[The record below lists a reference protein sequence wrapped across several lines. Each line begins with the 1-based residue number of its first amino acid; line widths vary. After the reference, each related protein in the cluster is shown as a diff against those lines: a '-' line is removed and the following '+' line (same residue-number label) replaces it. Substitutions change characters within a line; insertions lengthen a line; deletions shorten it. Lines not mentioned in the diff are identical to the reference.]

1 MQSTPPTEEQV
12 KILLDMGINLEKQER
27 NATQEFIEKLQ
38 KLKEIGVDISKIVKK
53 DTIQTLVQKSG
64 ISEEKI
70 KEIGLEPK
78 DKIGQTKINITQAY
92 RGKGSYTPPTEEQVK
107 ILLDMGIS
115 IEKQERNVTQEFIEK
130 LQKLKEIGVD
140 VSRLKTT
147 DTIQTLIRISGIS
160 EEKIK
165 EIGLEPKDKIGQT
178 KSSITKAYRGKGQST
193 PPTEEQVKILLDMG
207 ISLEKKK
214 KTGQDIGKATFDA
227 SAEKCDEAQEVLDRL
242 VEKAKEGGIIHGSN

>member
-1 MQSTPPTEEQV
+1 
-12 KILLDMGINLEKQER
+12 
-27 NATQEFIEKLQ
+27 
-38 KLKEIGVDISKIVKK
+38 
-53 DTIQTLVQKSG
+53 
-64 ISEEKI
+64 
-70 KEIGLEPK
+70 
-78 DKIGQTKINITQAY
+78 
-92 RGKGSYTPPTEEQVK
+92 
-107 ILLDMGIS
+107 MGIS

-214 KTGQDIGKATFDA
+214 KTGQDIGKATFDD

>member
-1 MQSTPPTEEQV
+1 
-12 KILLDMGINLEKQER
+12 
-27 NATQEFIEKLQ
+27 
-38 KLKEIGVDISKIVKK
+38 
-53 DTIQTLVQKSG
+53 
-64 ISEEKI
+64 
-70 KEIGLEPK
+70 
-78 DKIGQTKINITQAY
+78 
-92 RGKGSYTPPTEEQVK
+92 
-107 ILLDMGIS
+107 MGIS